1 MFGLFEYSL
10 RVILE
15 YFILKG
21 MYVTIIPIKFKLT
34 QWFHLIYVWKL
45 CLYDN
50 RFISNLFPTILDV
63 GREGLMKLS
72 LI

>member
-45 CLYDN
+45 WLYDD

-63 GREGLMKLS
+63 GREGLMKVS